1 MSGVLMVTGAYW
13 PEVSGASR
21 QCRQLVQA
29 LGSRVDFRVLTTT
42 TDRSLPARVTLDGAP
57 VRRVFV
63 GTGQAG
69 AARAAVGLT
78 AAIIGVRRR
87 FEVLHLHGVSR
98 KSAPLARIARALGKR
113 VVLKLTSVGEDDPMS
128 FRARRHRPLYEAAD
142 VVVGPSPEMER
153 RYRAAGLDPARFRL
167 IPNGVDLARFRPVDE
182 AARGAA
188 RRALDLPDEPVV
200 LFVGYFSRDKRPH
213 TLFEAWARV
222 REAGGVGTLLF
233 VGATHGPHPE
243 IDPTIVQQLRA
254 DAERRGL
261 AKHVAFIERTEAI
274 ERVYAAADVFV
285 LPSVREGL
293 PNALLE
299 AMASGLPC
307 VATRLPGVTDTLIA
321 DGTSGWLVAPDDAAG
336 IAATLGRV
344 LGDPIRRATAGRAAR
359 AAVERGYGF
368 DATAA
373 AHLAIYR
380 ALGGAA

>member
-1 MSGVLMVTGAYW
+1 
-13 PEVSGASR
+13 
-21 QCRQLVQA
+21 
-29 LGSRVDFRVLTTT
+29 
-42 TDRSLPARVTLDGAP
+42 
-57 VRRVFV
+57 
-63 GTGQAG
+63 
-69 AARAAVGLT
+69 
-78 AAIIGVRRR
+78 
-87 FEVLHLHGVSR
+87 
-98 KSAPLARIARALGKR
+98 
-113 VVLKLTSVGEDDPMS
+113 
-128 FRARRHRPLYEAAD
+128 
-142 VVVGPSPEMER
+142 
-153 RYRAAGLDPARFRL
+153 
-167 IPNGVDLARFRPVDE
+167 
-182 AARGAA
+182 
-188 RRALDLPDEPVV
+188 
-200 LFVGYFSRDKRPH
+200 
-213 TLFEAWARV
+213 V